1 MAHVGDMRRI
11 LLIGLAG
18 VLSAAV
24 LVLLLVR
31 LPAVED
37 WLVRLGVERALGR
50 ADTLF
55 EGDGMRVLMCG
66 TASPMPHRTRARPCV
81 AVIAKGKFY
90 VVDAG
95 PGSWNNLA
103 LWRVAGER
111 IGGVFFTHFHSDHIG
126 ELGELNMQTWVAG
139 RPAPLPVYGPPGVER
154 LVAGFTEAYALDT
167 SYRVAHHG
175 ADFLPAAA
183 ARMEPHASAVGP
195 NGSAVVLDAGGLRVS
210 TFSVDHAPVE
220 PAVGY
225 RFDFAGRS
233 VVISGDTVKHPGVIA
248 AAKGADVLVHEAQ
261 NNHFVGMIGEIAAR
275 LGRPRIAKLMGDIP
289 SYHTTPVQAAE
300 AANEAGVRLLVLYH
314 LTPPPPNALFERAFV
329 RGVRDI
335 RPDGVVLADDGLL
348 VDLPAGSE
356 EVRVGRVD

>member
-1 MAHVGDMRRI
+1 MRRI
-11 LLIGLAG
+11 LLIGLLGILAAAAFG
-18 VLSAAV
+18 VA
-24 LVLLLVR
+24 LVR
-31 LPAVED
+31 VPAVQD

-55 EGDGMRVLMCG
+55 EGGGLRVLLCG

-81 AVIAKGKFY
+81 AVIAGGKFY

-126 ELGELNMQTWVAG
+126 ELGEFNMQTWVAG
-139 RPAPLPVYGPPGVER
+139 RPGPLPVYGPPGVER
-154 LVAGFTEAYALDT
+154 LVAGFTEAYTLDT
-167 SYRVAHHG
+167 GYRVAHHG
-175 ADFLPAAA
+175 ADFLPASAA
-183 ARMEPHASAVGP
+183 QMEPHSTAVGP
-195 NGSAVVLDAGGLRVS
+195 TGSAVVLDTGGLRVTS
-210 TFSVDHAPVE
+210 FAVDHAPIA

-233 VVISGDTVKHPGVIA
+233 VVISGDTVKHAGLIA

-261 NNHFVGMIGEIAAR
+261 NNHIVAMVGEIAGR

-314 LTPPPPNALFERAFV
+314 LTPPPLNRLLERAFV
-329 RGVRDI
+329 RGVSDV
-335 RPDGVVLADDGLL
+335 RPDGVVLGDDGLL
-348 VDLPAGSE
+348 VDLPAGST
-356 EVRVGRVD
+356 EVVVGQVE